1 MASHEDV
8 ARPELARMVR
18 GRGRFLDDVKLPG
31 MCYAAFVRSEVAHAN
46 IKSINVDEALK
57 VPGAIGVITPDE
69 VLPHVNPVRPAAP
82 GSSDFARPYDRYPM
96 PPGKVTFVGDPIV
109 AVAAVSPH
117 AAQDMAEAVV
127 VEYEPLPV
135 VGGVEQA
142 MAPGAPVIHAGM
154 DDNIVFYR
162 EFGGGDTGAAF
173 AQAGLVLEKTFN
185 FPRQTGVPLEARGVI
200 ADFDRGQDR
209 LTVWASCR
217 SPHLVRTTISN
228 VMGLP
233 QHAVRVISPDVG
245 GEFGIKGAAYP
256 ESIILA
262 FLSRKIDRPVKWV
275 EDRMEN
281 LLACGHAHEMAID
294 VSVAADTEGRV
305 LGIRSRVLV
314 DQGAHTLGPTSAGL
328 EPMTAGQSI
337 VGPYRIDNFQCR
349 AYGVLTNKCPGAA
362 YRGVGTVQG
371 VFVIER
377 VMDMIAAELGLDP
390 AEVRMKNFIQPHE
403 QPFETSAG
411 RLYDSGDYPDTLQKL
426 LEVSGYQGLRHVQAE
441 ARGRGELT
449 GIGICCFVE
458 HSSTGSQDYRKR
470 GVYGLPAFD
479 SATVRVDAGG
489 NVLVAVSARST
500 GQSHDSV
507 FARLVASE
515 LGVPYE
521 TVRILEGDTDATP
534 FGSGTGVSRSAV
546 STGGAIRLAVQDIRR
561 KAVEIAR
568 FFLESEGEELEIA
581 GGQVYAVADPGRRV
595 PFAAVAAAAHDAS
608 RVVSLPENIER
619 GLQST
624 RTFDPPHQTFGH
636 GAHLAVAA
644 VDPETGLVRVEQYFC
659 VEDCGTI
666 IDHVIVDGQVVGG
679 VALGIGNALFEELVY
694 NEGGDLLT
702 GTLMDYLVPTAADVP
717 AIAATHTETPSPFT
731 QGGVKGVGEAG
742 TVGAFTAVGNAVAD
756 ALLPL
761 NVEVTEPPVGPRRV
775 WQFIH
780 RSGAFTAGSFHSPSP
795 VGRGLG

>member
-1 MASHEDV
+1 MVTHEDV
-8 ARPELARMVR
+8 ARPELARMVQ
-18 GRGRFLDDVKLPG
+18 GRGRFVDDIKLPG

-46 IKSINVDEALK
+46 IKSINVEEAMR

-82 GSSDFARPYDRYPM
+82 GSSEFARPYDRFPV

-109 AVAAVSPH
+109 AVAAATPH

-127 VEYEPLPV
+127 VEYELLPV
-135 VGGVEQA
+135 VGGLEQA
-142 MAPGAPVIHAGM
+142 MAPDAPVIHAGM
-154 DDNIVFYR
+154 DDNIVFHR
-162 EFGGGDTGAAF
+162 EFGGGDVERAF
-173 AQAGLVLEKTFN
+173 RQADLKLEKTFQ
-185 FPRQTGVPLEARGVI
+185 FPRQTGVPVETRGVI
-200 ADFDRGQDR
+200 AHYDRGQER

-228 VMGLP
+228 VMRLP
-233 QHAVRVISPDVG
+233 QYAVRVISPDVG

-256 ESIILA
+256 EGIILS
-262 FLSRKIDRPVKWV
+262 FLSRKVDRPVKWI

-281 LLACGHAHEMAID
+281 LLACGHAHEMKID
-294 VSVAADTEGRV
+294 VSVAAQNDGRI
-305 LGIRSRVLV
+305 LGIDSKVLV

-337 VGPYRIDNFQCR
+337 VGPYRIDNFRCD
-349 AYGVLTNKCPGAA
+349 AYGVMTNKCPGAA

-377 VMDMIAAELGLDP
+377 VMDILAEQLGLDP
-390 AEVRMKNFIQPHE
+390 ADVRMKNFIQPQD
-403 QPFETSAG
+403 QPFDTSAG
-411 RLYDSGDYPDTLQKL
+411 RLYDSGDYPGTLAKL
-426 LEVSGYQGLRHVQAE
+426 LDVSGYEKLRAAQAE
-441 ARGRGELT
+441 ARERGELA

-458 HSSTGSQDYRKR
+458 HSSTGSHDYRRR

-479 SATVRVDAGG
+479 SATIKVDAGG
-489 NVLVAVSARST
+489 NVMVAVSAKST

-507 FARLVASE
+507 FAILVARE

-521 TVRILEGDTDATP
+521 TIKILEGDTDAVP
-534 FGSGTGVSRSAV
+534 FGAGTGVSRSAV

-561 KAVEIAR
+561 KATEIAR
-568 FFLESEGEELEIA
+568 FFLEGENEELEIA
-581 GGQVYAVADPGRRV
+581 GGQIYATADPSRSV
-595 PFAAVAAAAHDAS
+595 SFANVAAAAHDAS
-608 RVVSLPENIER
+608 RIVSLPDSIER

-636 GAHLAVAA
+636 GAHLAFVR
-644 VDPETGLVRVEQYFC
+644 VDRETGLIKVEQYIC

-679 VALGIGNALFEELVY
+679 VACGIGNALHEELVY
-694 NEGGDLLT
+694 DEGGQLLT
-702 GTLMDYLVPTAADVP
+702 GTFMDYLVPTAPDVP
-717 AIAATHTETPSPFT
+717 EIQTTHTETPSPFT
-731 QGGVKGVGEAG
+731 EGGVKGVGEAG
-742 TVGAFTAVGNAVAD
+742 TVGAFTAVSNAVAD

-761 NVEVTEPPVGPRRV
+761 GVEVTHPPVGPRRV
-775 WQFIH
+775 WEMIK
-780 RSGAFTAGSFHSPSP
+780 RSEET
-795 VGRGLG
+795 

>member
-1 MASHEDV
+1 MPTHEDV
-8 ARPELARMVR
+8 ARPELAKMVQ
-18 GRGRFLDDVKLPG
+18 GRGRFVDDVKLRG
-31 MCYAAFVRSEVAHAN
+31 MCFAAFVRSEYAHAN
-46 IKSINVDEALK
+46 IVSIDVEAAME

-82 GSSDFARPYDRYPM
+82 GTSEFARHYDRFPM
-96 PPGKVTFVGDPIV
+96 PPGKVTFVGDPV
-109 AVAAVSPH
+109 VVVAAETPH

-135 VGGVEQA
+135 VSGAEQA
-142 MAPGAPVIHAGM
+142 MAPDAPVIQPGM
-154 DDNIVFYR
+154 DDNVVFYR
-162 EFGGGDTGAAF
+162 KYGDGDVDGAFGRADV
-173 AQAGLVLEKTFN
+173 VLEKTFQ
-185 FPRQTGVPLEARGVI
+185 FPRQTGVPVEARGVV
-200 ADFDRGQDR
+200 ADYDRGQER

-228 VMGLP
+228 VMRLP

-262 FLSRKIDRPVKWV
+262 FLSRKIDRPVKWI

-281 LLACGHAHEMAID
+281 LMACGHAHEMIVD
-294 VSVAADTEGRV
+294 VSVASDSEGKI
-305 LGIRSRVLV
+305 LGIRSRVIV

-328 EPMTAGQSI
+328 EPMTTGQSI
-337 VGPYRIDNFQCR
+337 VGPYRIDNFICD

-377 VMDMIAAELGLDP
+377 VMDMLADELGLDP
-390 AEVRMKNFIQPHE
+390 ADVRMKNFIQPE
-403 QPFETSAG
+403 DQPFNTSAG
-411 RLYDSGDYPDTLQKL
+411 RLYDSGDYPDTLAKL
-426 LEVSGYQGLRHVQAE
+426 LEVSNYQQLRQE
-441 ARGRGELT
+441 QEQERARGEQV

-458 HSSTGSQDYRKR
+458 HSSTGSHDYQKR

-479 SATVRVDAGG
+479 SANIRVDAGG
-489 NVLVAVSARST
+489 NVLAAVSAKST

-507 FARLVASE
+507 FATLVARE

-546 STGGAIRLAVQDIRR
+546 STGGAIRLAAQDIRR
-561 KAVEIAR
+561 KATEIAR
-568 FFLESEGEELEIA
+568 FFLETENEELQISD
-581 GGQVYAVADPGRRV
+581 GQIFAADDPLKTV
-595 PFAAVAAAAHDAS
+595 SFAAVAAAAHDAS
-608 RVVSLPENIER
+608 RIVSLPENIER

-636 GAHLAVAA
+636 GAHLAVTR
-644 VDPETGLVRVEQYFC
+644 VDQETGIVKVEQYFC

-679 VALGIGNALFEELVY
+679 VATGIGNALLEELVY
-694 NEGGDLLT
+694 DSEGQLLT
-702 GTLMDYLVPTAADVP
+702 GTFMDYLVPTAPDVP
-717 AIAATHTETPSPFT
+717 EIHTLHTETPSPFT

-761 NVEVTEPPVGPRRV
+761 GVEVTEPPVGPRRV
-775 WQFIH
+775 WELI
-780 RSGAFTAGSFHSPSP
+780 RGASGGD
-795 VGRGLG
+795 

>member
-1 MASHEDV
+1 MPTHENV
-8 ARPELARMVR
+8 ARPELAKMVQ
-18 GRGRFLDDVKLPG
+18 GRGRFVDDVKLRG
-31 MCYAAFVRSEVAHAN
+31 MCFAAFVRSEYAHAN
-46 IKSINVDEALK
+46 IVSIDVEAAME

-82 GSSDFARPYDRYPM
+82 GTSEFARHYDRFPM
-96 PPGKVTFVGDPIV
+96 PPGKVTFVGDPV
-109 AVAAVSPH
+109 VVVAAETPH

-135 VGGVEQA
+135 VSGAEQA
-142 MAPGAPVIHAGM
+142 MAPDAPVIQAGM
-154 DDNIVFYR
+154 DDNVVFYR
-162 EFGGGDTGAAF
+162 KYGDGDVDGAFGRANV
-173 AQAGLVLEKTFN
+173 VLEKTFH
-185 FPRQTGVPLEARGVI
+185 FPRQTGVPVEARGVV
-200 ADFDRGQDR
+200 ADYDRGQER

-228 VMGLP
+228 VMRLP

-262 FLSRKIDRPVKWV
+262 FLSRKIDRPVKWI

-281 LLACGHAHEMAID
+281 LMACGHAHEMIVD
-294 VSVAADTEGRV
+294 VSVASDSEGKI
-305 LGIRSRVLV
+305 LGIRSRVIV

-328 EPMTAGQSI
+328 EPMTTGQSI
-337 VGPYRIDNFQCR
+337 VGPYRIDNFICD

-377 VMDMIAAELGLDP
+377 VMDMLADKLGLDP
-390 AEVRMKNFIQPHE
+390 ADVRMKNFIQPE
-403 QPFETSAG
+403 DQPFNTSAG
-411 RLYDSGDYPDTLQKL
+411 RLYDSGDYPDTLSKL
-426 LEVSGYQGLRHVQAE
+426 LEVSNYQQLRQE
-441 ARGRGELT
+441 QEQERARGEQV

-479 SATVRVDAGG
+479 SATIRVDAGG
-489 NVLVAVSARST
+489 NVMAAVSAKST

-507 FARLVASE
+507 FAILVARE

-521 TVRILEGDTDATP
+521 TVKILEGDTDVTP

-546 STGGAIRLAVQDIRR
+546 STGGAIRLAAQDIRR
-561 KAVEIAR
+561 KATEIAR
-568 FFLESEGEELEIA
+568 FFLETENEELQISD
-581 GGQVYAVADPGRRV
+581 GQIFAADDPLKTV
-595 PFAAVAAAAHDAS
+595 SFAAVAAAAHDAS
-608 RVVSLPENIER
+608 RIVSLPENIER

-636 GAHLAVAA
+636 GAHLAVTR
-644 VDPETGLVRVEQYFC
+644 VDQETGIVKVEQYFC

-679 VALGIGNALFEELVY
+679 VATGIGNALLEELVY
-694 NEGGDLLT
+694 DSEGQLLT
-702 GTLMDYLVPTAADVP
+702 GTFMDYLVPTAPDVP
-717 AIAATHTETPSPFT
+717 EIHTLHTETPSPFT

-761 NVEVTEPPVGPRRV
+761 GVEVTEPPVGPRRV
-775 WQFIH
+775 WELI
-780 RSGAFTAGSFHSPSP
+780 RGASGGN
-795 VGRGLG
+795 

>member
-1 MASHEDV
+1 MADHHDDIV
-8 ARPELARMVR
+8 RPELAKMVR
-18 GRGRFLDDVKLPG
+18 GRGRFLDDVKLRG
-31 MCYAAFVRSEVAHAN
+31 MCFAAFLRSDLPHAN
-46 IKSINVDEALK
+46 IVSIDCSGVMDVE
-57 VPGAIGVITPDE
+57 GAIGFITPDE
-69 VLPHVNPVRPAAP
+69 VVPFTNPVRPAAP

-96 PPGKVTFVGDPIV
+96 PPGKVTFVGDPVV
-109 AVAAVSPH
+109 AVAATTPH
-117 AAQDMAEAVV
+117 AAQDMLEAIV
-127 VEYEPLPV
+127 VEYEPLPM
-135 VGGVEQA
+135 VGDVDDALSPE
-142 MAPGAPVIHAGM
+142 APVIHAGM
-154 DDNIVFYR
+154 DDNTVFYR
-162 EFGGGDTGAAF
+162 EFGGGDTEAAF
-173 AQAGLVLEKTFN
+173 AQASLKLEKTFN
-185 FPRQTGVPLEARGVI
+185 FPRQTGVPVEARGVI

-209 LTVWASCR
+209 LSVWASCR

-233 QHAVRVISPDVG
+233 QHAIRVISPDVG

-281 LLACGHAHEMAID
+281 LLACGHAHEMRID
-294 VSVAADTEGRV
+294 VSVAANDEGRV

-337 VGPYRIDNFQCR
+337 VGPYRIDNFVCN
-349 AYGVLTNKCPGAA
+349 AYGLLTNKCPGAA

-377 VMDMIAAELGLDP
+377 VMDMIADRLGLDP
-390 AEVRMKNFIQPHE
+390 ADVRMKNFIQPE
-403 QPFETSAG
+403 DQPFDTSAG
-411 RLYDSGDYPDTLQKL
+411 RLYDSGDYPETLRKL
-426 LEVSGYQGLRHVQAE
+426 LETSEYQALRQYQAE
-441 ARGRGELT
+441 ARDRGERV

-479 SATVRVDAGG
+479 TANVRVDVAG
-489 NVLVAVSARST
+489 NVTVAVSARST

-507 FARLVASE
+507 FARLVSRE

-521 TVRILEGDTDATP
+521 TIRILEGDTDATP

-546 STGGAIRLAVQDIRR
+546 STGGAIRLAVGDIKR
-561 KAVEIAR
+561 KATEIAQ
-568 FFLESEGEELEIA
+568 FFLKSEDEELEIA
-581 GGQVYAVADPGRRV
+581 DGQVYAVADPSRRV

-619 GLQST
+619 GLQAIRS
-624 RTFDPPHQTFGH
+624 FDPPHQTFGH
-636 GAHLAVAA
+636 GAHMAVVR
-644 VDPETGLVRVEQYFC
+644 VDPETGMVKVEQYYC

-666 IDHVIVDGQVVGG
+666 IDHVIVDGQVVGA

-694 NEGGDLLT
+694 NEGGELLT
-702 GTLMDYLVPTAADVP
+702 GTFMDYLVPTAPDVP
-717 AIAATHTETPSPFT
+717 TINTVHTETPSPFT

-761 NVEVTEPPVGPRRV
+761 GVEVTEPPIGPQRV
-775 WQFIH
+775 WRMIKSGK
-780 RSGAFTAGSFHSPSP
+780 SGA
-795 VGRGLG
+795 